1 MRFISD
7 KKYDH
12 SHGLVFSFDVEY
24 LRVGKIMYYENLSAV
39 KKCFQSKYYEVKD
52 FFKKNHTINQQ

>member
-12 SHGLVFSFDVEY
+12 SHGLVFSFD
-24 LRVGKIMYYENLSAV
+24 
-39 KKCFQSKYYEVKD
+39 KD
-52 FFKKNHTINQQ
+52 VLFLYMM